1 LKMVPM
7 SLALFLFFTMW
18 GPWGMFSVSMQ
29 SQIGRL
35 EHLLEQENLFVGGKV
50 ISFPKDHTYDYE
62 YVQSVQ
68 SKFRYIID
76 HDGSNKI
83 DGWFT
88 EDIYKTSEG
97 GMHRYDIYNH
107 VLKILN
113 IQEVYPRMAEGSS
126 QRFFQAK
133 NSEVTKNHPFEY
145 VIKNI
150 GLNSDMR
157 NLNKQTFSFEEK
169 EIDIQLVAG
178 RIMVNFEGEQAV
190 ELLVGDLIDSLS
202 RSFNQY
208 QPEIPQEKM
217 YLEAENESVK
227 VGAQFNYIDWSSEKQ
242 RGPITNVGFDLYFSK
257 K

>member
-1 LKMVPM
+1 
-7 SLALFLFFTMW
+7 
-18 GPWGMFSVSMQ
+18 
-29 SQIGRL
+29 
-35 EHLLEQENLFVGGKV
+35 
-50 ISFPKDHTYDYE
+50 
-62 YVQSVQ
+62 
-68 SKFRYIID
+68 
-76 HDGSNKI
+76 
-83 DGWFT
+83 
-88 EDIYKTSEG
+88 
-97 GMHRYDIYNH
+97 
-107 VLKILN
+107 
-113 IQEVYPRMAEGSS
+113 MAEGSS